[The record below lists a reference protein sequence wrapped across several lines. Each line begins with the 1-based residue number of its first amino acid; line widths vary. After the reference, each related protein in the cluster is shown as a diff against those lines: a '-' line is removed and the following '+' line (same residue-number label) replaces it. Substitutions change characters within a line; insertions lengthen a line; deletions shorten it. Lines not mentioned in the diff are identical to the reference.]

1 MPDDFAAL
9 DSVLNSMDN
18 QADTSN
24 TDTQDVQQDV
34 DTQDTD
40 TQTSTESNTD
50 AQSEGDQSTGDQQ
63 QTTQQDNRGAQAFAA
78 MRSEN
83 TALKNLLKRV
93 AGTAGLGNLS
103 GEALVKALEDK
114 LIKDEAKANNIP
126 EELQRK
132 LQEQDTILRSIAD
145 DRQRTRVFTA
155 FQDLQTKC
163 NLSSDQVYA
172 FVEELKTKGYDMDK
186 SLDNL
191 PDIYRGLH
199 FEELTKSMID
209 NAVAEAIKRQQKGEQ
224 QGSNPGTSVGNQDQD
239 DEGKV
244 TTVAGLDALLKDVKL

>member
-18 QADTSN
+18 QADTSDTN
-24 TDTQDVQQDV
+24 TQDVQQDV

-50 AQSEGDQSTGDQQ
+50 EQSDDQSAGNQQ

-145 DRQRTRVFTA
+145 DRQRTRVVTA

>member
-18 QADTSN
+18 QADTSDTN
-24 TDTQDVQQDV
+24 TQDVQQDV
-34 DTQDTD
+34 DTQDID

-50 AQSEGDQSTGDQQ
+50 NQSDGDQSAGDQQ

-132 LQEQDTILRSIAD
+132 LQE
-145 DRQRTRVFTA
+145 RQ
-155 FQDLQTKC
+155 
-163 NLSSDQVYA
+163 
-172 FVEELKTKGYDMDK
+172 
-186 SLDNL
+186 L
-191 PDIYRGLH
+191 P
-199 FEELTKSMID
+199 
-209 NAVAEAIKRQQKGEQ
+209 
-224 QGSNPGTSVGNQDQD
+224 
-239 DEGKV
+239 
-244 TTVAGLDALLKDVKL
+244 

>member
-9 DSVLNSMDN
+9 DSILDSVDNS
-18 QADTSN
+18 ADTSDN
-24 TDTQDVQQDV
+24 NTQDVQQDV

-40 TQTSTESNTD
+40 TQTSTEPNTD
-50 AQSEGDQSTGDQQ
+50 DQTESDQQ
-63 QTTQQDNRGAQAFAA
+63 PTPQQDNRGAQAFAA

-83 TALKNLLKRV
+83 TTLKNLLKRV

-145 DRQRTRVFTA
+145 DRQRTRVVTA

-224 QGSNPGTSVGNQDQD
+224 QGSNPGTSVGNQEQD

-244 TTVAGLDALLKDVKL
+244 TTVAGLDALLNDVKL

>member
-18 QADTSN
+18 SADTSN

-34 DTQDTD
+34 DTQATD
-40 TQTSTESNTD
+40 TQTSTEPDTD
-50 AQSEGDQSTGDQQ
+50 DQSDSDQQ
-63 QTTQQDNRGAQAFAA
+63 QFPQQDNRGAKAFAA

-83 TALKNLLKRV
+83 TALKNLVKRV
-93 AGTAGLGNLS
+93 ASTAGLGNLS
-103 GEALVKALEDK
+103 GEELIKALEDK

-132 LQEQDTILRSIAD
+132 LQDTILRSIAD
-145 DRQRTRVFTA
+145 DRQRTRVVTA

-163 NLSSDQVYA
+163 GLSSDQVYS

-191 PDIYRGLH
+191 PDIYRGMH
-199 FEELTKSMID
+199 FEELTKSMVD

>member
-18 QADTSN
+18 SADTSN

-34 DTQDTD
+34 NTQDID
-40 TQTSTESNTD
+40 TQTSTEPD
-50 AQSEGDQSTGDQQ
+50 IDDQSDGDQQ
-63 QTTQQDNRGAQAFAA
+63 QPPQQDNRGAQAFAA

-83 TALKNLLKRV
+83 TALKNLVKRV
-93 AGTAGLGNLS
+93 ASTAGLGNLS
-103 GEALVKALEDK
+103 GEELIKALEDK

-145 DRQRTRVFTA
+145 DRQRTRVVTA

>member
-18 QADTSN
+18 SADTSN

-34 DTQDTD
+34 NTQDID
-40 TQTSTESNTD
+40 TQTSTEPDTD
-50 AQSEGDQSTGDQQ
+50 DQSNVDQQ
-63 QTTQQDNRGAQAFAA
+63 QPPQQDNRGAQAFAA

-83 TALKNLLKRV
+83 TALKNLVKRV
-93 AGTAGLGNLS
+93 ASTAGLGNLS
-103 GEALVKALEDK
+103 GEELIKALEDK

-145 DRQRTRVFTA
+145 DRQRTRVVTA